1 MRTVALRFTDKIAPE
16 EGTIK
21 AHKAIIEA
29 NGFVWYGKLGLPL
42 SQKAIS
48 YIKENDNPIIL
59 LIHSGKTAR
68 YWAYVSDVIRSCP
81 EINGIPPYYRDM
93 RDKFNTWFKVT
104 RFEEAPSDIMAK
116 CRVIS
121 SGATLGVASKHSM
134 SPYFIIECKRES

>member
-1 MRTVALRFTDKIAPE
+1 MRTVALRFADKIAPE

-21 AHKAIIEA
+21 AHEAIIEA

-48 YIKENDNPIIL
+48 YIKENDNPKIL
-59 LIHSGKTAR
+59 LIHSGKAAR

-81 EINGIPPYYRDM
+81 EIDGIPHYYRDI
-93 RDKFNTWFKVT
+93 RDKFKTWFKVT
-104 RFEEAPSDIMAK
+104 RIEEAPRDIMGN

-121 SGATLGVASKHSM
+121 SGAPLGEVSKHSM
-134 SPYFIIECKRES
+134 SPYFIIECEGEA